1 MDIWDTL
8 QVTLGPKCYNKIDI
22 NVNTL
27 QTYTFSIL
35 KLQNQIHCISVR
47 KVYFTHLDLCQL
59 FTVLVIYWAMKQSIN
74 NGLRHC
80 LIHDKYCQQ
89 LS

>member
-1 MDIWDTL
+1 MTIWDTL

-35 KLQNQIHCISVR
+35 KLQNQIHCVSVR
-47 KVYFTHLDLCQL
+47 KVYFTHLDTSTWPLRDMLRFMTVVNSTCH
-59 FTVLVIYWAMKQSIN
+59 VLVNVA
-74 NGLRHC
+74 
-80 LIHDKYCQQ
+80 IHH
-89 LS
+89 